1 MEKVRTGL
9 LLHCWEETFPVYKL
23 WKVFRVSHELKE
35 SKRFPEAAAFRNPGV
50 PFNLCDIFVLL
61 WYNKMSKCIFREQT
75 MRLSII
81 VPVYNMAADGKL
93 NFCLDSLINQTVTD
107 YEIIAVDDCSTDNSL
122 DILREYEKNYPDK
135 FRAIH
140 SPVNKRQGGAKNIG
154 IREAKGEWIGF
165 IDSDDWIVPEFY
177 ERLLTRAEETGA
189 DIVGCDYSL
198 VDHHTYE
205 VGIVEHNHLADQSG
219 VLDHEKRRRLILD
232 PGSLVINIYKR
243 QFILEN
249 ELFFPEN
256 IFYEDNAVGKSYM
269 ILNKHFEYIDEPL
282 YFYYQHGNSTV
293 HTISE
298 RRCQDRVDAAK
309 IMIDQAKKFGYYDEF
324 YSELEYSFTLLHY
337 INTLFTYMV
346 GVRPVKYS
354 FVENLGR
361 EVRAFFPDFQKN
373 PYYIERTHPEEKKL
387 IAMQQKSTLQF
398 IIYYKLLWAYRN
410 FRKKLKK

>member
-1 MEKVRTGL
+1 M
-9 LLHCWEETFPVYKL
+9 
-23 WKVFRVSHELKE
+23 
-35 SKRFPEAAAFRNPGV
+35 
-50 PFNLCDIFVLL
+50 
-61 WYNKMSKCIFREQT
+61 Q
-75 MRLSII
+75 LSII

-93 NFCLDSLINQTVTD
+93 NFCLDSLINQTITD

-122 DILREYEKNYPDK
+122 DILRHYEQKYPEK

-165 IDSDDWIVPEFY
+165 IDSDDWIVPDFY
-177 ERLLTRAEETGA
+177 ERLITRASQTGA
-189 DIVGCDYSL
+189 DIVGCDYCL
-198 VDHHTYE
+198 VDHHTFE
-205 VGIVEHNHLADQSG
+205 ATAGVHNNYMEQSG
-219 VLDHEKRRRLILD
+219 VLDHEKRKSLILNS
-232 PGSLVINIYKR
+232 GSLVIKIYKR
-243 QFILEN
+243 QFILEH

-256 IFYEDNAVGKSYM
+256 IFYEDNAVGKSYV

-282 YFYYQHGNSTV
+282 YFYYQHDNSTV

-324 YSELEYSFTLLHY
+324 YRELEYSFTVLHY

-346 GVRPVKYS
+346 GVRPVKLS
-354 FVENLGR
+354 FIEKLGR
-361 EVRAFFPDFQKN
+361 EIREYFPNFQKN
-373 PYYIERTHPEEKKL
+373 PYYMEKTHPEEKKL

-398 IIYYKLLWAYRN
+398 VVYYKLLWAYRN
-410 FRKKLKK
+410 FRKKLKR